1 MAFPGALSMAFEN
14 IAPLIISPF
23 TRRAAIRPWLRALAE
38 RVANYPMISVLLSV
52 LSFAFLGPVAAV
64 VIVATMLDHE
74 FAHWYMMRKL
84 GYSPGPVRLLPVIGA
99 YVRAGRPMLRSADI
113 ALVYL
118 AGPVAGILSAE
129 SVAFIASKALS
140 VGLEQQVFVGAA
152 VAIGLNLFNLLPYE
166 PLDGG
171 LICRALPYPALLV
184 FPLALAGW
192 LQHAGMLETRGGI
205 VAFAVAATRGR
216 APRGPVAPVRRRPSQ
231 ENGSGRC
238 DWTSGMAGELQRS
251 HGNPAP
257 GCVGLRTDIGR
268 WSGDV
273 REHSQGGVLDDILT
287 GR

>member
-1 MAFPGALSMAFEN
+1 MAFEN
-14 IAPLIISPF
+14 IAPYIISPV

-64 VIVATMLDHE
+64 VVVATMLDHE

-129 SVAFIASKALS
+129 SVAFLASKALS

-171 LICRALPYPALLV
+171 LISRALPYPAILV

-192 LQHAGMLETRGGI
+192 LQHAGMLETRGGL
-205 VAFAVAATRGR
+205 VTFAVASLVAVHRVGR
-216 APRGPVAPVRRRPSQ
+216 WRRYAAGLRRRMDLGDATGLQ
-231 ENGSGRC
+231 EWQASFNVPMAIRLLVASVYGLTLVGGAAMFVNVAKMAY
-238 DWTSGMAGELQRS
+238 WTLS
-251 HGNPAP
+251 
-257 GCVGLRTDIGR
+257 
-268 WSGDV
+268 
-273 REHSQGGVLDDILT
+273 
-287 GR
+287 